1 MAGDGASCVHVAQVV
16 ARGPDQ
22 IIAVKAQLADE
33 VAGLEDPGSDD
44 PRRSG
49 RSQNRRADRAD
60 SG

>member
-1 MAGDGASCVHVAQVV
+1 V